1 MASQSPPADKYRG
14 ATIEDLDPPQALSL
28 TPSTPIHAALSLAYQ
43 RDFTHLTL
51 VNKDKNLLG
60 YVRIPHLE
68 ELLAT
73 TDIRESDPVSKAA
86 VRFKRLSSSGSD
98 VVVVK
103 KYRVITPQTTLA
115 DLERFF
121 KGELGMEVGRE
132 KVDAEGGHEEQ
143 EFAVVTD
150 EERKFVLGV
159 VTKGDLE
166 EWNRRRGSVEASD
179 A

>member
-1 MASQSPPADKYRG
+1 MPSQSPTADKYRG

-68 ELLAT
+68 ELLT
-73 TDIRESDPVSKAA
+73 TTELRESDPVSKAA

-115 DLERFF
+115 DLEKFF
-121 KGELGMEVGRE
+121 KGELGMGEG
-132 KVDAEGGHEEQ
+132 DGGAEGGGEDQ

-150 EERKFVLGV
+150 AERKFVLGV
-159 VTKGDLE
+159 VTKGDLD
-166 EWNRRRGSVEASD
+166 EWNRRRGSVGTTEER
-179 A
+179 